1 MNSAKSDSCL
11 SIRASATQKPIIE
24 LQNSIIESYRER
36 LTECQSHI
44 CKIRKTNEF
53 DVDDLVESLL
63 HTPDDVTQYS
73 YFFNYR
79 EFPKIKSLSCF

>member
-36 LTECQSHI
+36 LTLCQSHI

-63 HTPDDVTQYS
+63 HTPDDVTQYRNAIL
-73 YFFNYR
+73 FMKNKLDFVLPR
-79 EFPKIKSLSCF
+79 V